1 MAQVK
6 LADGREFDPDVVIE
20 GGRYNVYDC
29 EKGHE
34 LLSIDLDEGVT
45 PMFVICPFDTSQA
58 GSRFYRVHEPRAFGS
73 VVMVWRK
80 PTKGELKRELRT
92 TGPGG
97 HFASGGLAREWTDVA
112 EAAVKAGP
120 YWLRSGRHG

>member
-1 MAQVK
+1 MK
-6 LADGREFDPDVVIE
+6 LGDGREFDPTSVIE

-45 PMFVICPFDTSQA
+45 PMMVPCPFDGTTASW
-58 GSRFYRVHEPRAFGS
+58 RFYRIHEPRAFGQ

-80 PTKGELKRELRT
+80 ATAQEIKRARRT
-92 TGPGG
+92 PGLQD
-97 HFASGGLAREWTDVA
+97 HYRQGGLHREWTGA
-112 EAAVKAGP
+112 PESSVKAGP